1 MKKKKSSSQRV
12 KLMMIINP
20 RSGRTKHSL
29 LAGKT
34 AEMFAKNNIEVA
46 AYFTSPDYNADYLV
60 REHGRD
66 YDIIGVCGG
75 DGTISEAITGI
86 MESGLD
92 RPLGCIPMGTTND
105 LARSLGLAANSD
117 KAVKIIATGIPYS
130 FDIGSFNSDYFV
142 YIASFGAFT
151 EVSYATPQKA
161 KNIFGRLA
169 YIFSAVKYMTKI
181 KSYHVNV
188 VTDDRS
194 CEGDYIFGA
203 ITNSRSVA
211 GIFKFNNDMV
221 DFDDGKFE
229 VMLIKRPK
237 SLLNAFATLMSM
249 MNRSYKHDNIILF
262 HASDIT
268 INSEEPL
275 DWAIDGEHF
284 NDGREIKIKNH
295 HKAVDIIMK
304 KHNKH

>member
-1 MKKKKSSSQRV
+1 MGRKKREKKRV
-12 KLMMIINP
+12 KLMMIVNP
-20 RSGRTKHSL
+20 HSGRTKHNIF
-29 LAGKT
+29 AGKI
-34 AEMFAKNNIEVA
+34 ADMFAKNNVEVA
-46 AYFTSPDYNADYLV
+46 AYFTSPDYKADYLV
-60 REHGRD
+60 SEHGKD

-86 MESGLD
+86 MNSGLD
-92 RPLGCIPMGTTND
+92 KPLGCIPMGTTND
-105 LARSLGLAANSD
+105 LARSLGLATDVD
-117 KAVKIIATGIPYS
+117 KAAKIIATGVPYS
-130 FDIGSFNSDYFV
+130 FDIGSFNDEYFV

-161 KNIFGRLA
+161 KNVFGRLA
-169 YIFSAVKYMTKI
+169 YAFHAVKYMSKI
-181 KSYHVNV
+181 KSYHVKV

-203 ITNSRSVA
+203 VANSRSVA

-229 VMLIKRPK
+229 VLLIKRPK
-237 SLLNAFATLMSM
+237 SLLNAVATWLSM
-249 MNRSYKHDNIILF
+249 MNKSYKHDNIILF

-268 INSEEPL
+268 ITSDVPL
-275 DWAIDGEHF
+275 DWAIDGEHM
-284 NDGREIKIKNH
+284 NDGREIKIKNNN
-295 HKAVDIIMK
+295 KAVDIIMK